1 MTTVIVIASA
11 LLFFALLMASI
22 ALHELGHLLPA
33 KLFGVKATQ
42 YFVGFGRT
50 LWSGRWGETEFGV
63 KLLPFGGYV
72 RLIGM
77 YPPARD
83 AGPDAVETA
92 GPVTRLAS
100 MAREAEYENITP
112 ADHGRLFYE
121 KPTWQKIIVMAGGP
135 AMNFL
140 LAFLIFLGVNL
151 AFGSYQPTL
160 TVSTVS
166 QCVVPASRA
175 GQACTSSDPAS
186 PASLAGVRPGD
197 RIESFNGVPVTSWNQ
212 LSDLIRANTSHAATV
227 VVERSGQ
234 RVTLKTV
241 DTITTGVPDRLDP
254 SRTIEAGF
262 FGVSPQQQLVHPG
275 VVGTSQ
281 QMWTLTEQSAVALV
295 GFPVKVWHVAADV
308 ATGKPRNINGPIS
321 IVGASQVAGEIATL
335 PGLTLGDRVAS
346 WFLML
351 GSVNLFVA
359 LLNCVPLL
367 PLDGG
372 HIAGAVYEGLKRA
385 GARVLRR
392 PDPGHVD
399 TARMLPVAYVV
410 GAFLLVSGL
419 VLVVADIV
427 SPLQLG

>member
-1 MTTVIVIASA
+1 MTTVLVVASA

-22 ALHELGHLLPA
+22 ALHELGHLIPA
-33 KLFGVKATQ
+33 RAFGVKTTQ
-42 YFVGFGRT
+42 YFIGFGRT
-50 LWSGRWGETEFGV
+50 LWSRRRGELEYGV
-63 KLLPFGGYV
+63 KLFPFGGYV

-83 AGPDAVETA
+83 AGPEAVETA

-100 MAREAEYENITP
+100 MAREVEYESITP

-140 LAFLIFLGVNL
+140 LAFLIFLGVNQI
-151 AFGSYQPTL
+151 FGTYQPTL
-160 TVSTVS
+160 TVASVS
-166 QCVVPASRA
+166 QCVIPATRTDST
-175 GQACTSSDPAS
+175 CTASDPAT
-186 PASLAGVRPGD
+186 PAKLAGIRPGD
-197 RIESFNGVPVTSWNQ
+197 RMVSFNGRALTSWTQ
-212 LSDLIRANTSHAATV
+212 FSDLIRANTSKPAV
-227 VVERSGQ
+227 IVVERDGRQ
-234 RVTLKTV
+234 VTLPSVHTV
-241 DTITTGVPDRLDP
+241 TTGVPDRLNP
-254 SRTIEAGF
+254 SKTVEAGF
-262 FGVSPQQQLVHPG
+262 LGVSPGQQLVHPG
-275 VVGTSQ
+275 VAATGQ
-281 QMWTLTEQSAVALV
+281 QMWTMTEQSAVALV
-295 GFPVKVWHVAADV
+295 GFPVTVWNVARDV
-308 ATGKPRNINGPIS
+308 VTGHQRDPNGPIS
-321 IVGASQVAGEIATL
+321 IVGASQVAGEIATM
-335 PGLTLGDRVAS
+335 PGLSLSDRIAS

-385 GARVLRR
+385 VARLLRR

-410 GAFLLVSGL
+410 GGFLLVSGL
-419 VLVVADIV
+419 VLVIADIV
-427 SPLQLG
+427 SPLRLG

>member
-1 MTTVIVIASA
+1 MTTAIVIASGV
-11 LLFFALLMASI
+11 LFFALLMASI

-50 LWSGRWGETEFGV
+50 LWARRWGETEFGV

-72 RLIGM
+72 RLVGM

-83 AGPDAVETA
+83 GDPDAVESA

-121 KPTWQKIIVMAGGP
+121 KPTWQKVIVMAGGP

-151 AFGSYQPTL
+151 TFGSYQPTL

-175 GQACTSSDPAS
+175 GQACTASDPTS
-186 PASLAGVRPGD
+186 PASRAGIRPGD
-197 RIESFNGVPVTSWNQ
+197 RIVSFNGVAITSWNQ
-212 LSDLIRANTSHAATV
+212 LSDLIRANTSHRATV
-227 VVERSGQ
+227 VVERDGK
-234 RVTLKTV
+234 RVTLKSV
-241 DTITTGVPDRLDP
+241 DTIITGVPDRLDP
-254 SRTIEAGF
+254 SRTVEAGF
-262 FGVSPQQQLVHPG
+262 FGVSPTQQRVHPG

-281 QMWTLTEQSAVALV
+281 QLWTLTEQSAVALA
-295 GFPVKVWHVAADV
+295 GFPVKVWHVAADTI
-308 ATGKPRNINGPIS
+308 AGKPRNINGPIS
-321 IVGASQVAGEIATL
+321 IVGASQVAGEIATM
-335 PGLTLGDRVAS
+335 PGLSLGDRVSS

-372 HIAGAVYEGLKRA
+372 HIAGALYEGLKRSV
-385 GARVLRR
+385 ARLLRR
-392 PDPGHVD
+392 SDPGHVD

-410 GAFLLVSGL
+410 GVFLLISGL
-419 VLVVADIV
+419 VLVVADV
-427 SPLQLG
+427 VNPLRIG